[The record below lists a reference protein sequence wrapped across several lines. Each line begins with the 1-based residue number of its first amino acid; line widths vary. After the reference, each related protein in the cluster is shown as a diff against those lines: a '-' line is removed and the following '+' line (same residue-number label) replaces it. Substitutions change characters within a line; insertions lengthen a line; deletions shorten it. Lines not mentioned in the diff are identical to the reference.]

1 MSFTDTAVF
10 GLELIAIGLVL
21 VLAIVVL
28 RLVIRRVQPFRRT
41 ETSQALFSSK
51 IPPNSDAVLI
61 IQPGG
66 RVVYFNQ
73 QASDWLAYNR
83 DRPNIDLDRLAR
95 RARPSE
101 AFLELCYSEGQARFS
116 LDGRMVEGT
125 SYSVPYDA
133 GKEHRGGNGHHSSNA
148 MLVSL
153 RRPQVAAI
161 SSGEAGISD
170 QTLNIFA
177 ELSQSMAASLQ
188 LEATIQAIL
197 DSVERLIPSN
207 FLEITV
213 WDPDNRFLIPYRFV
227 GQAGVDRH
235 LERAMERYYP
245 DKGYSGHLVT
255 QRASLLIGNVDSFRT
270 VRPAI
275 DRKQYPFN
283 SYMGVPLLM
292 AGELLGTL
300 ELSSLARDA
309 FSENDLELLQML
321 SRQATIALHNALLY
335 QTEQHRIRELS
346 GLAELAHAV
355 GTLHD
360 TQDLFARLVESITPL
375 LDVNVLGFLLYNE
388 NRRTLEAQVPFVGI
402 PQQFLQLYRTDI
414 FAGSPA
420 EEVWLKH
427 ETIATNNA
435 PEESRLIALNLAHLA
450 QATGIMNTVMEPL
463 TSAGRVLGYLQ
474 VGDKKDSSPF
484 DQNDLRLLEIIAG
497 QSATIIDNAILIQQS
512 QERAQRSE
520 ALRRIASLTGS
531 SATLDEILRFSL
543 RELARLLRADVA
555 AILLLDETRGELR
568 LHEESLFG
576 KFADTVSSP
585 EHISISDPL
594 FRSTVTGGK
603 RPYFTDNAADDP
615 QILSLY
621 KPITEA
627 LHIQSLIDVPLI
639 VRDAGIGEVL
649 IGNRTPNFFD
659 RSDMGLVSTTASQL
673 AAAIERSS
681 LYTQTDESLRRSVE
695 QLTALNRISRE
706 LNSTVDLEHL
716 VQLVYDE
723 VLRTTNASCGTISLF
738 EIGEK
743 TASPV
748 KILLSIGDT
757 PGKELST
764 LESTVVEKAEPAVV
778 RDYVHL
784 AEASVSWQPPH
795 EGIQSSLVVP
805 IAFQENVAGLIHV
818 HSREAEH
825 FDSTALQIVQSLAI
839 QAAIALG
846 NAQRYRDQIRR
857 TELLNRRV
865 DTMDKLREATRAL
878 RTDQPLEESMD
889 AIVYGIQES
898 TPFSVVLV
906 SVYDPASG
914 NLVRITGAG
923 LPIDTLNSLRARTHP
938 WNVIKQQLKPE
949 YRVSNSYF
957 IPYDQK
963 PVIPAEIH
971 TGLAMPVPGDSV
983 KNSVYTWHNEDLL
996 LVPLLRDG
1004 DEPLGMISLDAPRN
1018 GLRPDRP
1025 TIEAVEIFAS
1035 QAILA
1040 IGSHKKFQELNTKAD
1055 ALRMESERA
1064 IQAAQTAQEHLPTL
1078 LHKDVEQ
1085 SIAIQRISQRA
1096 RRIRAGLDIAEIV
1109 NRQPDR
1115 SNALLALGQEI
1126 LTRMDMDIALV
1137 AEPSAGG
1144 LRLLHALGA
1153 IPPNVNPEV
1162 LLGQR
1167 NPLRHSL
1174 QTGETILVPS
1184 LEGSDW
1190 QNTPL
1195 LVALETKAFIC
1206 LPISLEQT
1214 TLDRGPEQSRSEE
1227 RSSIEPQTNV
1237 DAVVLAISFT
1247 LLPNFT
1253 PEDQQVFGLVTR
1265 QAAITLENL
1274 RLLSETNRRLQ
1285 EVNLLLEFSRQLG
1298 SLDQVSILQT
1308 LADSAMRVLPAAHAA
1323 MVALWKPDQEQL
1335 VPQIASGYVNNQR
1348 ILGITYQSGE
1358 ALPGQAFSSGDILRV
1373 NEVDFA
1379 KHYNLPPE
1387 HLLSYRDA
1395 TGGRLP
1401 VSNLIV
1407 PIQTL
1412 DNKLGVLVLDNFT
1425 TPAAFTQDDQALITS
1440 LAQQTALALE
1450 NARLYQASETRT
1462 MQLQTLTNVAAT
1474 ITSSLQTNELIAS
1487 LLDQVRVILPYET
1500 GTLWLR
1506 RGNQLTIRAARGF
1519 EDSEERVGLS
1529 AAVEDSLL
1537 LKEMIT
1543 TSKPISVPDVR
1554 NDARFPAL
1562 VEPRYFSWLGVPL
1575 LSKGAVIGVIALE
1588 KAESS
1593 YYKDEHIQAMTTF
1606 AGQAA
1611 VALENANLFEESA
1624 RRNLELDQR
1633 SRRLALL
1640 NRLSTELS
1648 GTLDPN
1654 NILDITI
1661 RELTQAINCS
1671 AVSAILFDA
1680 TGQAVLQTEAP
1691 RVAEELPAPL
1701 PDAPLFERLRETLG
1715 IFNIEDIILEST
1727 LAPLNDFLTA
1737 RGTKALLALS
1747 LATGSN
1753 LLGVLIA
1760 HADHVYRFTVDEV
1773 ELARTIANQVA
1784 VAVQNARLFD
1794 ETQRLFNETQQRTAE
1809 LATLYELGMDV
1820 TQVLDQR
1827 RLMDITLENVARLQ
1841 HAESVL
1847 LVMRNEADNTMTIDG
1862 IDRGERIGPLI
1873 RPITGKSFSE
1883 FVLSTG
1889 KPLLIG
1895 DIQSESEQLPA
1906 SGDNIGDPARSWLG
1920 VPLIVR
1926 GATIGV
1932 LTVQSYQ
1939 PNDFTESHQRLLVQI
1954 ANQLAIA
1961 LDNARLFTT
1970 AQDYTADLEAR
1981 VAERTRQV
1989 ESEHQ
1994 RTQTLLSIITE
2005 LSTSLDLDMVLNRTL
2020 AVINETM
2027 NAEHS
2032 LIMMMNPDESSL
2044 YLRAS
2049 LGYTTPP
2056 PKGGQA
2062 SSFKPGEG
2070 LVGWVINNRQPVL
2083 IPDLWKDTRWIRHD
2097 DQTNIHRSAIAVP
2110 LMMGEEVLGAL
2121 LLFHRQP
2128 ERFTPDQ
2135 LELAQAT
2142 AKQVTVAINNAQLFR
2157 LIRDQAERLGDM
2169 LRTQHIETSR
2179 SQAILE
2185 AVADGVLVTDV
2196 SGKITLFNASAE
2208 QILSLDRD
2216 EILGQ
2221 SLDHFIGLF
2230 GKAAQSWMLTIRTWL
2245 EDPNSYQPGDTYA
2258 EQVVLDNRRVVSVHL
2273 SPVRLRNDFLGTVSI
2288 FRDITHQVE
2297 VDRLKSEFVATV
2309 SHELRTP
2316 MTSIKGYVEILLM
2329 GAAGSMSPQQV
2340 HFLEIVKSNTERLAV
2355 LVNDLLDVSR
2365 IEAGRVTLSLQAL
2378 DLREVAEDVI
2388 ATLSHRMQEEERP
2401 MKIELDI
2408 PSDLPRVYGDP
2419 ERARQVLD
2427 NLLENA
2433 YQYTEIGG
2441 TINLRMH
2448 PEGDMMQIDVKD
2460 NGIGI
2465 TLEEQKRVFERF
2477 YRGEDPL
2484 VLATS
2489 GTGLGLSIVNS
2500 LVDMHKGSL
2509 WLESS
2514 GIRGEGSVFSFTLP
2528 LYQEE

>member
-1 MSFTDTAVF
+1 
-10 GLELIAIGLVL
+10 
-21 VLAIVVL
+21 
-28 RLVIRRVQPFRRT
+28 
-41 ETSQALFSSK
+41 
-51 IPPNSDAVLI
+51 
-61 IQPGG
+61 
-66 RVVYFNQ
+66 
-73 QASDWLAYNR
+73 
-83 DRPNIDLDRLAR
+83 
-95 RARPSE
+95 
-101 AFLELCYSEGQARFS
+101 
-116 LDGRMVEGT
+116 
-125 SYSVPYDA
+125 
-133 GKEHRGGNGHHSSNA
+133 
-148 MLVSL
+148 
-153 RRPQVAAI
+153 
-161 SSGEAGISD
+161 
-170 QTLNIFA
+170 
-177 ELSQSMAASLQ
+177 
-188 LEATIQAIL
+188 
-197 DSVERLIPSN
+197 
-207 FLEITV
+207 
-213 WDPDNRFLIPYRFV
+213 
-227 GQAGVDRH
+227 
-235 LERAMERYYP
+235 
-245 DKGYSGHLVT
+245 
-255 QRASLLIGNVDSFRT
+255 
-270 VRPAI
+270 
-275 DRKQYPFN
+275 
-283 SYMGVPLLM
+283 
-292 AGELLGTL
+292 
-300 ELSSLARDA
+300 
-309 FSENDLELLQML
+309 
-321 SRQATIALHNALLY
+321 
-335 QTEQHRIRELS
+335 
-346 GLAELAHAV
+346 
-355 GTLHD
+355 
-360 TQDLFARLVESITPL
+360 
-375 LDVNVLGFLLYNE
+375 
-388 NRRTLEAQVPFVGI
+388 
-402 PQQFLQLYRTDI
+402 
-414 FAGSPA
+414 
-420 EEVWLKH
+420 
-427 ETIATNNA
+427 
-435 PEESRLIALNLAHLA
+435 
-450 QATGIMNTVMEPL
+450 
-463 TSAGRVLGYLQ
+463 
-474 VGDKKDSSPF
+474 
-484 DQNDLRLLEIIAG
+484 
-497 QSATIIDNAILIQQS
+497 
-512 QERAQRSE
+512 
-520 ALRRIASLTGS
+520 
-531 SATLDEILRFSL
+531 
-543 RELARLLRADVA
+543 
-555 AILLLDETRGELR
+555 
-568 LHEESLFG
+568 
-576 KFADTVSSP
+576 
-585 EHISISDPL
+585 
-594 FRSTVTGGK
+594 
-603 RPYFTDNAADDP
+603 
-615 QILSLY
+615 
-621 KPITEA
+621 
-627 LHIQSLIDVPLI
+627 
-639 VRDAGIGEVL
+639 
-649 IGNRTPNFFD
+649 
-659 RSDMGLVSTTASQL
+659 
-673 AAAIERSS
+673 
-681 LYTQTDESLRRSVE
+681 
-695 QLTALNRISRE
+695 
-706 LNSTVDLEHL
+706 
-716 VQLVYDE
+716 
-723 VLRTTNASCGTISLF
+723 
-738 EIGEK
+738 
-743 TASPV
+743 
-748 KILLSIGDT
+748 
-757 PGKELST
+757 
-764 LESTVVEKAEPAVV
+764 
-778 RDYVHL
+778 
-784 AEASVSWQPPH
+784 
-795 EGIQSSLVVP
+795 
-805 IAFQENVAGLIHV
+805 
-818 HSREAEH
+818 
-825 FDSTALQIVQSLAI
+825 
-839 QAAIALG
+839 
-846 NAQRYRDQIRR
+846 
-857 TELLNRRV
+857 
-865 DTMDKLREATRAL
+865 
-878 RTDQPLEESMD
+878 
-889 AIVYGIQES
+889 
-898 TPFSVVLV
+898 
-906 SVYDPASG
+906 
-914 NLVRITGAG
+914 
-923 LPIDTLNSLRARTHP
+923 
-938 WNVIKQQLKPE
+938 
-949 YRVSNSYF
+949 
-957 IPYDQK
+957 
-963 PVIPAEIH
+963 
-971 TGLAMPVPGDSV
+971 
-983 KNSVYTWHNEDLL
+983 
-996 LVPLLRDG
+996 
-1004 DEPLGMISLDAPRN
+1004 
-1018 GLRPDRP
+1018 
-1025 TIEAVEIFAS
+1025 
-1035 QAILA
+1035 
-1040 IGSHKKFQELNTKAD
+1040 
-1055 ALRMESERA
+1055 
-1064 IQAAQTAQEHLPTL
+1064 
-1078 LHKDVEQ
+1078 
-1085 SIAIQRISQRA
+1085 
-1096 RRIRAGLDIAEIV
+1096 
-1109 NRQPDR
+1109 
-1115 SNALLALGQEI
+1115 
-1126 LTRMDMDIALV
+1126 MDMDIALV

-1153 IPPNVNPEV
+1153 ISPNVNPEV

-1174 QTGETILVPS
+1174 QTGEVILVPS

-1206 LPISLEQT
+1206 LPISLEQAA
-1214 TLDRGPEQSRSEE
+1214 LDRGSDQNSAEE
-1227 RSSIEPQTNV
+1227 HSSTELQTNV

-1247 LLPNFT
+1247 LLPTFT
-1253 PEDQQVFGLVTR
+1253 LEDRQVFGLVTR

-1323 MVALWKPDQEQL
+1323 MVALWKTDQEQL

-1358 ALPGQAFSSGDILRV
+1358 ALPGQAFSSGNILRV

-1379 KHYNLPPE
+1379 RHYNLPPE

-1412 DNKLGVLVLDNFT
+1412 DNKLGVLVLDNFN

-1450 NARLYQASETRT
+1450 NARLYQASETRA

-1474 ITSSLQTNELIAS
+1474 ITSSLQTDELIAS
-1487 LLDQVRVILPYET
+1487 LLDQVKVILPYET

-1554 NDARFPAL
+1554 NDPRFPAL
-1562 VEPRYFSWLGVPL
+1562 VEPRYFSWLGIPL

-1593 YYKDEHIQAMTTF
+1593 YYKDEHIQAVTTF

-1640 NRLSTELS
+1640 NRLSTDLS

-1654 NILDITI
+1654 NILEITI
-1661 RELTQAINCS
+1661 REFSQAINCS
-1671 AVSAILFDA
+1671 AASAILFDA

-1691 RVAEELPAPL
+1691 RLAEELPAPL

-1715 IFNIEDIILEST
+1715 IFNIEDITLDNT
-1727 LAPLNDFLTA
+1727 LAPLNDFLAT

-1747 LATGSN
+1747 LASGSN

-1760 HADHVYRFTVDEV
+1760 HADHIYRFTVDEV

-1784 VAVQNARLFD
+1784 VAVQNARLFA

-1809 LATLYELGMDV
+1809 LATLYELGV
-1820 TQVLDQR
+1820 NVSQVLDQR
-1827 RLMDITLENVARLQ
+1827 RLMDITFENVARLQ
-1841 HAESVL
+1841 HADSVL
-1847 LVMRNEADNTMTIDG
+1847 LVMRNETENTITIDG
-1862 IDRGERIGPLI
+1862 IDREERIGPMV
-1873 RPITGKSFSE
+1873 RPASGNSFSE
-1883 FVLSTG
+1883 YVLTTG
-1889 KPLLIG
+1889 KPLLVG
-1895 DIQSESEQLPA
+1895 DLQNEAERPPVE
-1906 SGDNIGDPARSWLG
+1906 GYNIGDPARAWLG
-1920 VPLIVR
+1920 VPLVVR
-1926 GATIGV
+1926 GVTLGV
-1932 LTVQSYQ
+1932 LSVQSYQ
-1939 PNDFTESHQRLLVQI
+1939 PNFFTESHQRLLIQVT
-1954 ANQLAIA
+1954 NQLSIA

-1970 AQDYTADLEAR
+1970 AQNYTADLEAR

-2032 LIMMMNPDESSL
+2032 LIMMLNPDESSL

-2056 PKGGQA
+2056 PKGGQV

-2070 LVGWVINNRQPVL
+2070 LVGWVIANRQPVL
-2083 IPDLWKDTRWIRHD
+2083 IPDLWNDTRWIHHD

-2208 QILSLDRD
+2208 QILGLDRD

-2230 GKAAQSWMLTIRTWL
+2230 GNAAQSWMLTIRTWL

-2340 HFLEIVKSNTERLAV
+2340 HFLEIVRSNTERLAV

-2378 DLREVAEDVI
+2378 DLRELAEDVI
-2388 ATLSHRMQEEERP
+2388 TTLSRRMQEEERP

-2408 PSDLPRVYGDP
+2408 PPDLPRVHGDL
-2419 ERARQVLD
+2419 ERVRQIID

-2448 PEGDMMQIDVKD
+2448 PEGEMMQIDVKD

-2500 LVDMHKGSL
+2500 LVDMHKGNL
-2509 WLESS
+2509 WLESN
-2514 GIRGEGSVFSFTLP
+2514 GTRGEGSVFSFTIP
-2528 LYQEE
+2528 LYHEEERK

>member
-21 VLAIVVL
+21 VLAIIGL
-28 RLVIRRVQPFRRT
+28 RLVIRRLQPPRRSA
-41 ETSQALFSSK
+41 TSQALFTPK

-73 QASDWLAYNR
+73 QARDWLGYNR
-83 DRPNIDLDRLAR
+83 DKPNIDLDRLSR
-95 RARPSE
+95 RARPSD

-125 SYSVPYDA
+125 SYAVPYN
-133 GKEHRGGNGHHSSNA
+133 GGDGGRRPPEHHSTNA

-161 SSGEAGISD
+161 SSGEPGVSD
-170 QTLNIFA
+170 QTLSIFA
-177 ELSQSMAASLQ
+177 ELNQSMAASLK

-197 DSVERLIPSN
+197 DSVERLIPSSYS
-207 FLEITV
+207 EITV
-213 WDPDNRFLIPYRFV
+213 WDADNRFLIPYRFV
-227 GQAGVDRH
+227 GMVGVDRH
-235 LERAMERYYP
+235 LEKATERYSP

-255 QRASLLIGNVDSFRT
+255 QRASLLIGNVDTFRM
-270 VRPAI
+270 VRPII

-300 ELSSLARDA
+300 ELASLTRNA

-321 SRQATIALHNALLY
+321 SRQAAIALHNALLY
-335 QTEQHRIRELS
+335 QTEQQRIRELS

-355 GTLHD
+355 GTLHEM
-360 TQDLFARLVESITPL
+360 QDLFTRLVESISPL
-375 LDVNVLGFLLYNE
+375 LDANVIGFLIYNE
-388 NRRTLEAQVPFVGI
+388 NRRTLEAQAPFVGL
-402 PQQFLQLYRTDI
+402 PQQFIQLYRTDI
-414 FAGSPA
+414 SPGSPA

-427 ETIATNNA
+427 ETITTSNA
-435 PEESRLIALNLAHLA
+435 PEEPRLIALNLAHLA
-450 QATGIMNTVMEPL
+450 QVTGIVNTVMEPL
-463 TSAGRVLGYLQ
+463 TSAGRLLGYLQ
-474 VGDKKDSSPF
+474 VADKKDGSSF

-497 QSATIIDNAILIQQS
+497 QSATIIDNAILIRQS

-555 AILLLDETRGELR
+555 VILLLDETRGELR
-568 LHEESLFG
+568 LHEGSLFG
-576 KFADTVSSP
+576 KFSDTVNRP
-585 EHISISDPL
+585 ERISISDPL
-594 FRSTVTGGK
+594 FRATVTGGK
-603 RPYFTDNAADDP
+603 RPYFTDHATDDP
-615 QILSLY
+615 QILPLY

-627 LHIQSLIDVPLI
+627 LNIQSLIDVPLI
-639 VRDAGIGEVL
+639 VRDTGIGEVML
-649 IGNRTPNFFD
+649 GSRTPDFFD
-659 RSDMGLVSTTASQL
+659 RNDMGLVATTASQL

-681 LYTQTDESLRRSVE
+681 LYTQTDESLRRRVE

-706 LNSTVDLEHL
+706 LNATLDLEHL
-716 VQLVYDE
+716 LQLVYDE

-743 TASPV
+743 TSAPL
-748 KILLSIGDT
+748 KILLSIGDS
-757 PGKELST
+757 PGKELSS
-764 LESTVVEKAEPAVV
+764 LESTVVDKAEPVIV

-784 AEASVSWQPPH
+784 AEASLSWQPPH
-795 EGIQSSLVVP
+795 DGVQSSLVVP

-825 FDSTALQIVQSLAI
+825 FDNTALQIVQSLAI

-846 NAQRYRDQIRR
+846 NAERFRDQIRR

-865 DTMDKLREATRAL
+865 DTMGKMLEAARSLRAG
-878 RTDQPLEESMD
+878 QPLEESME
-889 AIVYGIQES
+889 AIAYGIQES
-898 TPFSVVLV
+898 TPFSVVLI

-923 LPIDTLNSLRARTHP
+923 LPVETLNTLRARTHP
-938 WNVIKQQLKPE
+938 WNVISQLLKAE
-949 YRVSNSYF
+949 YRFGNSFF
-957 IPYDQK
+957 IPYDK
-963 PVIPAEIH
+963 EPIIPAMIH
-971 TGLAMPVPGDSV
+971 TVVVMPLTGDTV
-983 KNSVYTWHNEDLL
+983 KDRAQTWHPEDLL
-996 LVPLLRDG
+996 LVPLFQDG
-1004 DEPLGMISLDAPRN
+1004 DEPLGMISVDAPRN

-1025 TIEAVEIFAS
+1025 TIEALEIFAS
-1035 QAILA
+1035 QAVLA
-1040 IGSHKKFQELNTKAD
+1040 ISSYKKLQELNAQAE
-1055 ALRMESERA
+1055 ALRLESVRA
-1064 IQAAQTAQEHLPTL
+1064 IQAAQTAQENLPTL

-1085 SIAIQRISQRA
+1085 AIAIQRISQQA

-1109 NRQPDR
+1109 NRQPNR

-1126 LTRMDMDIALV
+1126 LARMDMDIALV

-1144 LRLLHALGA
+1144 LRLLHTLGA

-1174 QTGETILVPS
+1174 QMGEVILVPC

-1206 LPISLEQT
+1206 LPIAFEQAAI
-1214 TLDRGPEQSRSEE
+1214 DRGSDQ
-1227 RSSIEPQTNV
+1227 RSSIELHANV
-1237 DAVVLAISFT
+1237 DAVVLAISLTLLAPFT
-1247 LLPNFT
+1247 L
-1253 PEDQQVFGLVTR
+1253 EDQQLFGLVTR
-1265 QAAITLENL
+1265 QAAIALENL
-1274 RLLSETNRRLQ
+1274 RLLSETNRRLE
-1285 EVNLLLEFSRQLG
+1285 EVKLLLEFSRQLG
-1298 SLDQVSILQT
+1298 SLDLVSILQA
-1308 LADSAMRVLPAAHAA
+1308 LVDSALRVLPAAHAA
-1323 MVALWKPDQEQL
+1323 MVAIWKPDQERL
-1335 VPQIASGYVNNQR
+1335 VPQIASGYMNNQR
-1348 ILGITYQSGE
+1348 IMGISYRSEE
-1358 ALPGQAFSSGDILRV
+1358 ALPGQAFAKGNILRV

-1379 KHYNLPPE
+1379 RDYNLPPE
-1387 HLLSYRDA
+1387 HLLGYRDA

-1407 PIQTL
+1407 PIQTM

-1462 MQLQTLTNVAAT
+1462 MQLQALTNVSAT
-1474 ITSSLQTNELIAS
+1474 ITSSLQSDELIAS
-1487 LLDQVRVILPYET
+1487 LLEQLRVILPYET

-1506 RGNQLTIRAARGF
+1506 QGNRLTIRAARGF

-1543 TSKPISVPDVR
+1543 TSRPISVPDVR

-1562 VEPRYFSWLGVPL
+1562 VEPRYYSWLGVPL
-1575 LSKGAVIGVIALE
+1575 LSKGVVIGVIALE
-1588 KAESS
+1588 KAEPSF
-1593 YYKDEHIQAMTTF
+1593 YKDEQIQAVTTF

-1648 GTLDPN
+1648 GSLDPE
-1654 NILDITI
+1654 NILEISM
-1661 RELTQAINCS
+1661 REFSQAINCS
-1671 AVSAILFDA
+1671 AVSALLFDA
-1680 TGQAVLQTEAP
+1680 TGQAVLQAEAP
-1691 RVAEELPAPL
+1691 RVAAELPAPL
-1701 PDAPLFERLRETLG
+1701 PDVPLFERLRETLG
-1715 IFNIEDIILEST
+1715 VFNVEDIALEST
-1727 LAPLNDFLTA
+1727 LAPLGDFFSA

-1747 LATGSN
+1747 LATGNN
-1753 LLGVLIA
+1753 LLGVLLA
-1760 HADHVYRFTVDEV
+1760 HADHIYRFTADEV

-1784 VAVQNARLFD
+1784 VAVQNARLFA

-1809 LATLYELGMDV
+1809 LATLYELGV
-1820 TQVLDQR
+1820 NVSQVLDQR
-1827 RLMDITLENVARLQ
+1827 RLMDITFENVARLQ
-1841 HAESVL
+1841 HPDSVL
-1847 LVMRNEADNTMTIDG
+1847 LVMRNEAGNTITIDG
-1862 IDRGERIGPLI
+1862 IDREERIGPVV
-1873 RPITGKSFSE
+1873 RPATGNSFSE
-1883 FVLSTG
+1883 YVLNTG
-1889 KPLLIG
+1889 KPLLVG
-1895 DIQSESEQLPA
+1895 DLQNEAERPPVEGYI
-1906 SGDNIGDPARSWLG
+1906 IGDPARSWLG
-1920 VPLIVR
+1920 VPLVVR
-1926 GATIGV
+1926 GVAIGV
-1932 LTVQSYQ
+1932 LSVQSYQ
-1939 PNDFTESHQRLLVQI
+1939 PNYFTESHQRLLVQVT
-1954 ANQLAIA
+1954 NQLSTAF
-1961 LDNARLFTT
+1961 DNARLFTA

-2020 AVINETM
+2020 ALINETM
-2027 NAEHS
+2027 GAEHS
-2032 LIMMMNPDESSL
+2032 LIMMLNPDEAAL

-2056 PKGGQA
+2056 PKGGQV
-2062 SSFKPGEG
+2062 SSFKPDEG
-2070 LVGWVINNRQPVL
+2070 LVGWVIANRQPVL
-2083 IPDLWKDTRWIRHD
+2083 ISDLWTDSRWIRHD
-2097 DQTNIHRSAIAVP
+2097 DQTNVHRSAIAVP

-2121 LLFHRQP
+2121 LLFHHKA
-2128 ERFTPDQ
+2128 ERFSGDQ

-2142 AKQVTVAINNAQLFR
+2142 AKQITVAINNAQLFR

-2179 SQAILE
+2179 SHAILE
-2185 AVADGVLVTDV
+2185 AVVDGVLVTDV

-2208 QILSLDRD
+2208 HILGLDRD

-2230 GKAAQSWMLTIRTWL
+2230 GKAAQSWMLTIRTWS
-2245 EDPNSYQPGDTYA
+2245 EDSNAYHPGDTYA

-2329 GAAGSMSPQQV
+2329 GAAGGMSPQQV
-2340 HFLEIVKSNTERLAV
+2340 HFLEIVRSNTERLAV

-2378 DLREVAEDVI
+2378 DLREVVVDVV
-2388 ATLSHRMQEEERP
+2388 ATLSRRMQEEDRP
-2401 MKIELDI
+2401 MKIELDV
-2408 PSDLPRVYGDP
+2408 PPELPRVWGDP
-2419 ERARQVLD
+2419 ERVRQILD

-2433 YQYTEIGG
+2433 YQYTEVNGN
-2441 TINLRMH
+2441 INLRMH

-2465 TLEEQKRVFERF
+2465 PSDEQKRVFERF
-2477 YRGEDPL
+2477 YRGEDPM

-2489 GTGLGLSIVNS
+2489 GTGLGLSIVNT
-2500 LVDMHKGSL
+2500 LVEMHNGRL

-2528 LYQEE
+2528 LYRSQEES